1 MNIDEKF
8 DYLPR
13 QILEEVHKELQ
24 KQNINSELRTISGIM
39 ILKISDLIFL
49 DDGNMITGN
58 INERLVVN
66 PSKNAIIEE
75 IKLYLDEN
83 G

>member
-24 KQNINSELRTISGIM
+24 KQNINSELRIISGIM